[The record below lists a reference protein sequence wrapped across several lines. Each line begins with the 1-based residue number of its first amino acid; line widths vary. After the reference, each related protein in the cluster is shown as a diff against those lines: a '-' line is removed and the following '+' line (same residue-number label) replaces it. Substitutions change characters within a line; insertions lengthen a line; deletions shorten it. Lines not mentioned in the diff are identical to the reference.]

1 VWTISP
7 EVAAGY
13 NKLKSWVAMSDSMF
27 EKYQAPPGPVDF
39 KTAKGKVRDAEL
51 VDMLDSF
58 YKANTPP
65 PETYSMPESEKKNAE
80 ENMCYLK
87 DLDALH
93 KEMLPVLDAE
103 IEFYETVRTSKDTT
117 VYDLKLNYPLVHEEI
132 EDELERREWFK
143 DTDYEAG
150 SGGK

>member
-1 VWTISP
+1 
-7 EVAAGY
+7 
-13 NKLKSWVAMSDSMF
+13 MSDSLF

-39 KTAKGKVRDAEL
+39 SSAKKKVRDVEL

-58 YKANTPP
+58 YKSNKPP
-65 PETYSMPESEKKNAE
+65 PETHVMPASEK
-80 ENMCYLK
+80 ENSEATIAYLK

-93 KEMLPVLDAE
+93 KEMLPVIDAE
-103 IEFYETVRTSKDTT
+103 IEFYETVRTTKDTT
-117 VYDLKLNYPLVHEEI
+117 LFDMKVNYPLVHEEV

-143 DTDYEAG
+143 DTEYEAG